1 MDNIL
6 ESINFSKEMSVAMF
20 AALENNP
27 HPNPKVG
34 AALYDIKGNLKYTAS
49 HEKKGSNHAE
59 IDILNNNKIDPTDTL
74 YVTLE
79 PCFHDDTSP
88 SCAKKLA
95 SSKIKNI
102 IIGDIDSDP
111 RTNGKGYKHLID
123 NEIKVKIEKGVNEFL
138 NPYYKDK
145 SNQDSPVYS
154 GKLGMSY
161 NNFIYDSNSK
171 NKYITNDHSLNITH
185 LLRGVNDA
193 ILIGKNT
200 FLIDKPLLTIRSKYF
215 KNSNN
220 IPLKIVLWGSDVP
233 KDILN
238 NSNYDD
244 FLFIESKDIEVIDDF
259 LINMKCKSVLVEGGK
274 DIHNFFI
281 DNNKYSYFYEF
292 KSKNHIKE
300 GLNIGTKYIDFIN
313 NKMILSNKFLLQDN
327 EFRTYT
333 NS

>member
-1 MDNIL
+1 MGNIL
-6 ESINFSKEMSVAMF
+6 ESINFSKGMSVAMI
-20 AALENNP
+20 AALQNNP

-34 AALYDIKGNLKYTAS
+34 AALFDATGKLKLATT
-49 HEKKGSNHAE
+49 HKKKGTNHAE
-59 IDILNNNKIDPTDTL
+59 IDILNNNIDSTDTL

-95 SSKIKNI
+95 NSSIKNI
-102 IIGDIDSDP
+102 TIGDIDSDP
-111 RTNGKGYKHLID
+111 RTNGKGYNHLIE
-123 NEIKVKIEKGVNEFL
+123 NGINVKIEKGVNDFI
-138 NPYYKDK
+138 NPYYKHK
-145 SNQDSPVYS
+145 SNQDLPIYS
-154 GKLGMSY
+154 GKLGLSS
-161 NNFIYDSNSK
+161 NNFIYDSNSQ
-171 NKYITNDHSLNITH
+171 NKYITNKLSLKITH
-185 LLRGVNDA
+185 LLRGIYDA

-200 FLIDKPLLTIRSKYF
+200 LLIDKPLLTIRSEYLN
-215 KNSNN
+215 NSNN
-220 IPLKIVLWGSDVP
+220 NPLKIVLWGSDVP

-244 FLFIESKDIEVIDDF
+244 FLFIESKDIDVIDDF
-259 LINMKCKSVLVEGGK
+259 LNNMKCKSVLVEGGK

>member
-6 ESINFSKEMSVAMF
+6 ESINFSKEMSVAII
-20 AALENNP
+20 AALQNNP

-34 AALYDIKGNLKYTAS
+34 AALYDINGKLKFTAS

-59 IDILNNNKIDPTDTL
+59 INILNNDNIDPTDTL

-88 SCAKKLA
+88 SCAKKLTR
-95 SSKIKNI
+95 SSIKNI
-102 IIGDIDSDP
+102 IIGDIDTDP
-111 RTNGKGYKHLID
+111 RTNGKGYNHLVESGI
-123 NEIKVKIEKGVNEFL
+123 NVKIEKGVNQFI
-138 NPYYKDK
+138 NPYYKAE
-145 SNQDSPVYS
+145 SNQDFPIYS

-171 NKYITNDHSLNITH
+171 NKYITNDLSLKITH
-185 LLRGVNDA
+185 LLRGAHDA

-200 FLIDKPLLTIRSKYF
+200 LLIDKPLLTIRSEYLN
-215 KNSNN
+215 NSNN
-220 IPLKIVLWGSDVP
+220 NPLKIILWGSRVP

-238 NSNYDD
+238 NSNYGE
-244 FLFIESKDIEVIDDF
+244 FLFIDSKDMDVIDAF
-259 LINMKCKSVLVEGGK
+259 LNNMNCKSVLVEGGK

-292 KSKNHIKE
+292 KSKDHIEE
-300 GLNIGTKYIDFIN
+300 GLNIGTKYTDFIN
-313 NKMILSNKFLLQDN
+313 NKMILSSKFLLQDN
-327 EFRTYT
+327 ELRTYT
-333 NS
+333 NR

>member
-6 ESINFSKEMSVAMF
+6 ESINFSKEMSVAMI

-34 AALYDIKGNLKYTAS
+34 AALYDIKGKLKYTAS

-59 IDILNNNKIDPTDTL
+59 IDILNNNKIEPTDTL

-95 SSKIKNI
+95 LSKIKNLT
-102 IIGDIDSDP
+102 IGDIDSDP
-111 RTNGKGYKHLID
+111 RTNGKGYKHLIE
-123 NEIKVKIEKGVNEFL
+123 NEINVRIEKGVNEFL

-161 NNFIYDSNSK
+161 NNFIFDSNSK
-171 NKYITNDHSLNITH
+171 NKYITNELSLKITH
-185 LLRGVNDA
+185 LLRGVHDA
-193 ILIGKNT
+193 ILVGKNT
-200 FLIDKPLLTIRSKYF
+200 FLIDKPLLTIRSEYL

-220 IPLKIVLWGSDVP
+220 NPLKIILWGSKVP
-233 KDILN
+233 KHILN
-238 NSNYDD
+238 NSNYED
-244 FLFIESKDIEVIDDF
+244 FLFIESKDIDVIDDF
-259 LINMKCKSVLVEGGK
+259 FINMNCKSVLVEGGK
-274 DIHNFFI
+274 DIHDFFI
-281 DNNKYSYFYEF
+281 DNNKYSYFFEF
-292 KSKNHIKE
+292 KSNHYIEE
-300 GLNIGTKYIDFIN
+300 GLNIGAKYTDFIK
-313 NKMILSNKFLLQDN
+313 NKMILSKKFLLQDN